1 VDEGFSRA
9 ITKITTWK
17 QHMTSC
23 HEDLGAANALLDK
36 LTVITA
42 LFETANAVIDAAETF
57 LKPAADELEKFAKSL
72 GSVMKNLMSC
82 CPCGRP
88 NPTGCFVELAQNVVN
103 LVTCPLDGFTS
114 ALVNTLLGKF
124 QEKVLKFLESS
135 LPKVLQEP
143 TSLHEKFTK
152 LCSLPSEPLKIA
164 FGASFEAG
172 KSPSFSS
179 GRSSFTSEIAKSCSE
194 ALGAFSKFGKEM
206 STCFDR
212 VDDVFFA
219 IPVVGAI
226 AAMTCDP
233 NYHDPDPGINYCPCQ
248 RSDEAFI
255 QKRQEQPYCVIW
267 HRSAFKTC
275 ASLCAEKNYNSGL
288 NPSGDSGIMHKTFG
302 YPYCE
307 CLEYYCREVNAVVK
321 NGKVQC

>member
-1 VDEGFSRA
+1 MDEGFSRA

-36 LTVITA
+36 LAVINA

-72 GSVMKNLMSC
+72 GPVMKNLMSC

-124 QEKVLKFLESS
+124 QEKVLKFLKSS
-135 LPKVLQEP
+135 LPKVNVEITLPAMGFELDVPTFLQECFEP

-179 GRSSFTSEIAKSCSE
+179 GRSSFTSEIASRAAKLWVLSANLAKKCRRASIGSMMCSSP
-194 ALGAFSKFGKEM
+194 F
-206 STCFDR
+206 
-212 VDDVFFA
+212 
-219 IPVVGAI
+219 
-226 AAMTCDP
+226 
-233 NYHDPDPGINYCPCQ
+233 Q
-248 RSDEAFI
+248 
-255 QKRQEQPYCVIW
+255 
-267 HRSAFKTC
+267 
-275 ASLCAEKNYNSGL
+275 
-288 NPSGDSGIMHKTFG
+288 
-302 YPYCE
+302 
-307 CLEYYCREVNAVVK
+307 
-321 NGKVQC
+321 